1 MARTVRPRP
10 SSAATQEILRVRT
23 PYGALQSGHTPG
35 QLPDP
40 QLLLFSV
47 ESSSLD
53 LETQAQSWEHVR
65 AVGGAGFRT
74 VSCPPHLPPD
84 PGKQTPRTVLC
95 SPPPGPE
102 GADPRDV
109 LCPRPQPNG
118 REGGSSSGWFPFL
131 VGGGRARARGRAMRR
146 VVQAACRPP
155 RTASLLGWSNEDR
168 CSVRTLRLPPWGTDL
183 LNAPQALVSRFQAP
197 GRNFLHHQ
205 SPENSILAF
214 LT

>member
-10 SSAATQEILRVRT
+10 SSAATQEILRVGT
-23 PYGALQSGHTPG
+23 AYGALRSRHTPG

-53 LETQAQSWEHVR
+53 LETQARSWEHVR

-84 PGKQTPRTVLC
+84 LGKQTPRTVLC
-95 SPPPGPE
+95 PPPPGPE
-102 GADPRDV
+102 GTDPRDV
-109 LCPRPQPNG
+109 LCPPPQPNG

-131 VGGGRARARGRAMRR
+131 VGGGRARARGGDVRR
-146 VVQAACRPP
+146 VVRAACRPP
-155 RTASLLGWSNEDR
+155 RTASPLGWSNEDQ

-183 LNAPQALVSRFQAP
+183 LNAPQALVSRCQAP
-197 GRNFLHHQ
+197 GLSSLHHQ
-205 SPENSILAF
+205 PPESSVLAF
-214 LT
+214 ST